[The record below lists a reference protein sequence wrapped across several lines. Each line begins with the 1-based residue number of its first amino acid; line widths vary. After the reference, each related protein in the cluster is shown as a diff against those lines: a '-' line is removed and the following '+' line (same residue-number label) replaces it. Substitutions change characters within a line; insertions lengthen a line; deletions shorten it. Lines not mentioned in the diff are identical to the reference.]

1 MMHPLAGVFLV
12 TEANYRRERAI
23 ANFGP
28 FRRNR
33 HEELDS
39 VHQPAV
45 FLPRQRT
52 ESDSSSREGTAAQHQ
67 HAA

>member
-23 ANFGP
+23 ENFRP

-33 HEELDS
+33 HAELDS
-39 VHQPAV
+39 VHSPAV
-45 FLPRQRT
+45 TLPRQRT
-52 ESDSSSREGTAAQHQ
+52 ASGSSREGTAQHQ